1 MKTVL
6 IAEDDFDDAYLFERA
21 AKLAAVHVR
30 LQFVV
35 NGEEVTKYLM
45 GQGRFADR
53 ERFPVPDLVI
63 LDYKM
68 PLRNGL
74 ETLQWIR
81 TQAPSSMQK
90 LPVIFLSSSRE
101 DQDVDAAYEFG
112 ANGYLVKPVD
122 NATLQKMITCVCE
135 FWCHYNR
142 FATAPVFAANCEGF
156 AHVLAYP

>member
-1 MKTVL
+1 MRTVL

-21 AKLAAVHVR
+21 AKCAAVRVG

-35 NGEEVTKYLM
+35 NGEEVTKYLL

-53 ERFPVPDLVI
+53 DRFPDPRLII

-81 TQAPSSMQK
+81 TNAPMHLRN

-101 DQDVDAAYEFG
+101 EQDVDAAYESG

-142 FATAPVFAANCEGF
+142 FPTAPAFSAGCGAM
-156 AHVLAYP
+156 AHMMAYH